1 MGDSASPVSQSKGV
15 VLVLPATFF
24 HRTLVVASGGVQ
36 GFKEQN
42 CYHFIANLLIEVTA
56 GLPENSQMAVTS
68 KKAFDELTSSLD
80 RKQLVRGADE
90 LLEIFRNLVVIIP
103 TASINALGDCES
115 MIAIADR
122 LNASSSYD
130 PVIIANADGMD
141 NYRAAAAKYY
151 RIDPARFSSLDMPF
165 KILDPREAKVYLEA
179 KFPQESAE
187 VLRRTDPPFR
197 MF

>member
-1 MGDSASPVSQSKGV
+1 M

-24 HRTLVVASGGVQ
+24 HRTLLITHGGA
-36 GFKEQN
+36 GAFKEQN

-56 GLPENSQMAVTS
+56 GLPENRQMAVTS
-68 KKAFDELTSSLD
+68 ERAFDELEASLVD
-80 RKQLVRGADE
+80 RALVRGAPE
-90 LLEIFRNLVVIIP
+90 LLEIFRNLVVIIS

-130 PVIIANADGMD
+130 PVIVANADGME

-151 RIDPARFSSLDMPF
+151 GIDPKGFSSLDIPF

-179 KFPQESAE
+179 KYPLESLE
-187 VLRRTDPPFR
+187 VLKRTDLPFR